1 MTPTK
6 SQVGDTFYRYVD
18 RVYAPMLD
26 EFENPSGPGRVAVEV
41 QKYKVTKVTACGVWL
56 EDERFV
62 NQQRIKQYAHAT
74 LEQAHAAFLA
84 RKERQASILSR
95 QLANVRQAIALAKKA
110 SHERPLPRPLE
121 QTHVPT

>member
-26 EFENPSGPGRVAVEV
+26 EFDNPSGPGRVAVEV
-41 QKYKVTKVTACGVWL
+41 QKYKVTKVTACGVWI

-74 LEQAHAAFLA
+74 LEQALAAFLA
-84 RKERQASILSR
+84 RKERQASILRR
-95 QLANVRQAIALAKKA
+95 QLANVNQAVALAKKD
-110 SHERPLPRPLE
+110 HPE
-121 QTHVPT
+121 TPTLSI